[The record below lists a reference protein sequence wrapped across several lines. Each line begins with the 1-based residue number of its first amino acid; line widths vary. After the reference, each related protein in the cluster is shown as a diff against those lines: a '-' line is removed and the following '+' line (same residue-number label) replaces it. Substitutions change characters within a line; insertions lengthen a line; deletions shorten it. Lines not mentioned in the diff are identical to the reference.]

1 MHSDNSR
8 YLAIIGLTGLL
19 LACDTTLPIM
29 HGDDQRITRA
39 DSEPYN
45 WLSHGRT
52 YDEQRFSPLSGITD
66 ANIDRLGLAW
76 YTELNSNRG
85 IEATPIIVD
94 GSMYVTGA
102 WSIVHAIDARNGN
115 LLWSF
120 DPEVPREWSKYA
132 CCDAVNR
139 GVAVWQG
146 RVYVGTLDGRLIAID
161 AVTGE
166 QLWATQTTDKTFPYT
181 ITGAP
186 RFIKGNVV
194 IGNGGADYG
203 VRGYVS
209 GYEAKTGQRKWRF
222 FTVPGDPA
230 KGFAEEGE
238 SVMQMAAETW
248 SGEWWRTGGGGT
260 VWNAM
265 AFDPELNLLYIG
277 VGNGTPWSHKQRSP
291 DGGDNLFLSSIVAIN
306 PDNGEYAWHYQTTP
320 GESWNFSATESIILA
335 DLTINGQPRKTL
347 IQAPK
352 NGFFYVLDRRNGEL
366 ISAKP
371 YVTVNWASHIDPES
385 GRPVEHPFARY
396 GEEGRVIVPGASGG
410 HSWHPMS
417 YSPLTSLAYIP
428 THDVP
433 NTYRLNADY
442 EYRPGLQNTGIV
454 EGVTSYDALNPSGGK
469 AKIRFGTYLTAWD
482 PVTQQAA
489 WKQSLPDLGG
499 GTLATAGNL
508 VFQGTGA
515 GQFVA
520 YRADDGEPLWS
531 YDAGTSIMPGPVSY
545 AIDGE
550 QYIAVM
556 LGRGGGSGLVGGMLG
571 RRWQGV
577 ENVNRVVAFKLDARA
592 TLPQPARI
600 KRLPEPPGI
609 VAAAEIVQHGKTL
622 YHQHCYVCHGL
633 GAEGG
638 GVLPDLRYAS
648 AAVHAA
654 WFDIVIDGL
663 LAERGMRSWADVLD
677 TGDAAAIQAYVATEA
692 RVLLKRIKRKQKN

>member
-260 VWNAM
+260 V
-265 AFDPELNLLYIG
+265 
-277 VGNGTPWSHKQRSP
+277 
-291 DGGDNLFLSSIVAIN
+291 
-306 PDNGEYAWHYQTTP
+306 
-320 GESWNFSATESIILA
+320 
-335 DLTINGQPRKTL
+335 
-347 IQAPK
+347 
-352 NGFFYVLDRRNGEL
+352 
-366 ISAKP
+366 
-371 YVTVNWASHIDPES
+371 
-385 GRPVEHPFARY
+385 
-396 GEEGRVIVPGASGG
+396 
-410 HSWHPMS
+410 
-417 YSPLTSLAYIP
+417 
-428 THDVP
+428 
-433 NTYRLNADY
+433 
-442 EYRPGLQNTGIV
+442 
-454 EGVTSYDALNPSGGK
+454 
-469 AKIRFGTYLTAWD
+469 
-482 PVTQQAA
+482 
-489 WKQSLPDLGG
+489 
-499 GTLATAGNL
+499 
-508 VFQGTGA
+508 
-515 GQFVA
+515 
-520 YRADDGEPLWS
+520 
-531 YDAGTSIMPGPVSY
+531 
-545 AIDGE
+545 
-550 QYIAVM
+550 
-556 LGRGGGSGLVGGMLG
+556 
-571 RRWQGV
+571 
-577 ENVNRVVAFKLDARA
+577 
-592 TLPQPARI
+592 
-600 KRLPEPPGI
+600 
-609 VAAAEIVQHGKTL
+609 
-622 YHQHCYVCHGL
+622 
-633 GAEGG
+633 
-638 GVLPDLRYAS
+638 
-648 AAVHAA
+648 
-654 WFDIVIDGL
+654 
-663 LAERGMRSWADVLD
+663 
-677 TGDAAAIQAYVATEA
+677 
-692 RVLLKRIKRKQKN
+692 